1 MPSKANS
8 TQSIDTRIAQQYEIQ
23 ADYKS
28 NKNRKNL
35 MINIPEKPKP
45 IDYPINVFNIII
57 KMIYDLF
64 RVRGNTNI

>member
-1 MPSKANS
+1 MPSKTNS
-8 TQSIDTRIAQQYEIQ
+8 TQSIDTRMAQQYEIQ
-23 ADYKS
+23 PDYKS

-35 MINIPEKPKP
+35 MINIPEKPKA

-64 RVRGNTNI
+64 RAKDSTNI